1 MALNEENLKKVRNRK
16 IWIDLK
22 EPSER
27 EIELVK
33 KKFRLH
39 PTTVEDI
46 KSHNSRS
53 KVEEFPS
60 YLSVVVY
67 DIIKKRKEL
76 ESSEIDLI
84 IGKNF
89 IITASEGEIKELEEL
104 KKNRKRLSRLLLE
117 GSDAMLYFIVDRV
130 MGNYIPILEKIDDKI
145 DDLEDDVT
153 KDTSKDVLNR
163 IMEVRSRVIL
173 IKRLIHPQRERIG
186 MLAKGEFKYI
196 REQKLPYFR
205 DLYDDT
211 YRITET
217 VDSARE
223 GLNSVYDVYMSAIS
237 YNTNEVMKILS
248 IAATIVMPLTFITGI
263 YGMNF
268 RHMPGLDNVWG
279 FWITMLSMGFLV
291 LLMLVFFK
299 RRQWI

>member
-1 MALNEENLKKVRNRK
+1 
-16 IWIDLK
+16 
-22 EPSER
+22 
-27 EIELVK
+27 
-33 KKFRLH
+33 
-39 PTTVEDI
+39 
-46 KSHNSRS
+46 
-53 KVEEFPS
+53 
-60 YLSVVVY
+60 
-67 DIIKKRKEL
+67 
-76 ESSEIDLI
+76 
-84 IGKNF
+84 
-89 IITASEGEIKELEEL
+89 
-104 KKNRKRLSRLLLE
+104 
-117 GSDAMLYFIVDRV
+117 
-130 MGNYIPILEKIDDKI
+130 
-145 DDLEDDVT
+145 
-153 KDTSKDVLNR
+153 
-163 IMEVRSRVIL
+163 MEVRSRVIL